1 MSWAGI
7 SGIKASQPP
16 SPLKLGEKKT
26 KTFSRCEKIY
36 KILQSIL
43 KLLIN
48 SSDSKY
54 LFLRKHDFS
63 HIVMFII
70 LFQVNLI
77 SFKTIWN
84 HSLVG
89 IGFQDAN
96 TWEQYSHVTVVQI
109 FPVPHLL
116 RYIVQSKYYSKKTRM
131 PTMWVDCLQGQIHV
145 ALELP
150 RMTWID
156 A

>member
-16 SPLKLGEKKT
+16 LPLKLGKKK

-36 KILQSIL
+36 KMLQSVL

-48 SSDSKY
+48 SSGSKY
-54 LFLRKHDFS
+54 LFLRKHYFNY
-63 HIVMFII
+63 IVMFII

-89 IGFQDAN
+89 MGFQDAN
-96 TWEQYSHVTVVQI
+96 TWERYSRVTIVQI
-109 FPVPHLL
+109 FLIPLL
-116 RYIVQSKYYSKKTRM
+116 LMYIVQRKYYSKKTRM
-131 PTMWVDCLQGQIHV
+131 PTMYVDCLQGQIHV

-150 RMTWID
+150 RVTWID